1 MGLCI
6 STFSFAQNKTATTNP
21 TETTPLNE
29 TSALTEI
36 TPEEAAFSI
45 LENPVKDVLKLSLS
59 SQLRID
65 AITIS
70 DAAGQRVKQIENDA
84 PFINMGNLS
93 PGSYII
99 SVVTNRGVVSSR
111 FLKQ

>member
-21 TETTPLNE
+21 TTPLNE